1 MSLLIVT
8 IDRYTHLLRKDL
20 TPTWYSPNFPIAM
33 PASITIKLPFFNMTA
48 KSPACLISLVLELV
62 LFLLRIIRCENPP
75 LLPLNVLLLSLLGVL
90 LFGIIL
96 VDLVELL
103 LSVLED
109 WPHPMVFYCLGCC
122 CCMLVGGICRCFGV
136 SCGYNIG
143 GGGGGVV
150 SLSWYDGVCCL
161 CFRIFWNC
169 SFMLVLLK
177 FFVTFPSLP
186 DIFY

>member
-1 MSLLIVT
+1 
-8 IDRYTHLLRKDL
+8 
-20 TPTWYSPNFPIAM
+20 M

-62 LFLLRIIRCENPP
+62 LFLLRNIRCENPP

-109 WPHPMVFYCLGCC
+109 
-122 CCMLVGGICRCFGV
+122 
-136 SCGYNIG
+136 
-143 GGGGGVV
+143 
-150 SLSWYDGVCCL
+150 
-161 CFRIFWNC
+161 
-169 SFMLVLLK
+169 
-177 FFVTFPSLP
+177 
-186 DIFY
+186 